1 MPFWQLYT
9 FPRYL
14 PELKTISERLEEF
27 FVVYLEGS
35 PQEQWFSDLMF
46 RKVRLP
52 FAFVKSKVIRF
63 FLSKGSFCSQ
73 VRDIDV
79 DLIYSMGG
87 TWEQEAS
94 RYLSEKMGVP
104 YVVRLRGDSREVRK
118 AVGVNPVKRR
128 ILDYSDMR
136 SLRQADL
143 VIPISKALAEK
154 VKMWGVDEAKV
165 ASPVSGGV
173 DTDMFRPMKVDR
185 SSDFTVAYA
194 GRLSLEKG
202 VLRLLEMARKLT
214 DVHFIVAGSK
224 EVDVSFPSNVD
235 YLGRLQFPE
244 MPDFYNKADLVILPS
259 FTEGFPYAILE
270 AYACGKPVLATPEAF
285 PEELKVFGSVV
296 GIEEFPLEINC
307 LRTANLKAVVRDA
320 RQYVK
325 EHFIWDRFGELIVRL
340 LENLVSNP
348 NSD

>member
-1 MPFWQLYT
+1 MPFWQLYS

-14 PELKTISERLEEF
+14 PELKAVSERLEEF
-27 FVVYLEGS
+27 YVVYLEGS
-35 PQEQWFSDLMF
+35 PREEWTFHLMF
-46 RKVRLP
+46 KKVYLP

-63 FLSKGSFCSQ
+63 CLTKGSFCSQ
-73 VRDIDV
+73 VKDVDV

-87 TWEQEAS
+87 TWEQEAA
-94 RYLSEKMGVP
+94 RCLSEKMGVP
-104 YVVRLRGDSREVRK
+104 YVVRLRGDLKEVRK

-128 ILDYSDMR
+128 ILDYLDVR
-136 SLRQADL
+136 SLKQADL

-154 VKMWGVDEAKV
+154 VKLWGVEEAKV
-165 ASPVSGGV
+165 TSPVPGGV
-173 DTDMFRPMKVDR
+173 DTDMFRPMNVDR
-185 SSDFTVAYA
+185 SSDFTIAYA

-235 YLGRLQFPE
+235 YLGWLQFPE
-244 MPDFYNKADLVILPS
+244 MPNFYNKADLVVLPS
-259 FTEGFPYAILE
+259 FTEGFPYVILE

-296 GIEEFPLEINC
+296 DIEEFPLEINR
-307 LRTANLKAVVRDA
+307 LRSSNLKAMGRQA
-320 RQYVK
+320 RMYIK
-325 EHFIWDRFGELIVRL
+325 EHLTWDRFGELITKL
-340 LENLVSNP
+340 LEQVM
-348 NSD
+348 